1 MTAIKRCSL
10 KIFCCAFMIMAIQ
23 TVLYAQGSHWSVNPY
38 DYQYDMTVYAQL
50 KLNNTIVTDYSD
62 LEVAAFVGDE
72 CRGVAEPQSVDKD
85 GTKYYWL
92 YMRVRSNQESGEV
105 ISFKFYDK
113 TAGTETDLRNTAD
126 FVSLAQIG
134 TASSPYTL
142 SMEYTITFET
152 GGGSAVAAITQE
164 YNSSITPPDDPE
176 RTGYSFN
183 GWEPELPETMPA
195 KDMTVTAKWIINQYT
210 LTYKVDGKIY
220 SESVLDYASAIT
232 PLEEPSKEGYTFS
245 SWSEVPK
252 TMPAH
257 DVLVE
262 GTFSINS
269 YDVIYLVNNKEIHRE
284 NVEYGATIPEYTYEP
299 QEEYIIFNG
308 WIGEQYEKMPAHDVT
323 YIADITNT
331 STDINLIFTDD
342 EYLQIHTI
350 HGMNSIQCKG
360 ISTLSDGIYIINGK
374 KVYIEN

>member
-1 MTAIKRCSL
+1 MTDIKRFFL
-10 KIFCCAFMIMAIQ
+10 RIFCCAVMTIAIH
-23 TVLYAQGSHWSVNPY
+23 TVLYAQDSHWSVNPY

-50 KLNNTIVTDYSD
+50 KLNNTIVTDYSG
-62 LEVAAFVGDE
+62 LEVAAFVGNE
-72 CRGVAEPQSVDKD
+72 CRGVAEPQSADKD

-113 TAGTETDLRNTAD
+113 TAGTETVLRNNAD

-142 SMEYTITFET
+142 SIEYTITFET

-164 YNSSITPPDDPE
+164 YNSSITPPKNPE

-245 SWSEVPK
+245 SWSEIPE

-262 GTFSINS
+262 GTFSVNS
-269 YDVIYLVNNKEIHRE
+269 YNVIYLADNVEVHRE
-284 NVEYGATIPEYTYEP
+284 SVEYGATIPEYTYKP
-299 QEEYIIFNG
+299 QEEYLVFNG
-308 WIGEQYEKMPAHDVT
+308 WIGEQYETMPAHDVT

-331 STDINLIFTDD
+331 STVIYPIFTDD
-342 EYLQIHTI
+342 EQLQIHTI
-350 HGMNSIQCKG
+350 NGVNIQHEG
-360 ISTLSDGIYIINGK
+360 ISTLPDGIYIINGE
-374 KVYIEN
+374 KVYIGN